1 MQPIRRGNIY
11 DGIDASAS
19 KFEQFDEIF
28 ESGDFLIE
36 RIISSGQS
44 TPEGKWLMQDR
55 DECVVLLEGNASI
68 SFRNNDP
75 VEMVSGDHIFIPAGT
90 EHRVER
96 TSTEPKCIWL
106 AIHGKFY
113 DTNEDS

>member
-1 MQPIRRGNIY
+1 MQPIRKGNIY
-11 DGIDASAS
+11 DGAEAAVS

-55 DECVVLLEGNASI
+55 DEWVVLLKGNATI
-68 SFRNNDP
+68 SFRDSEP
-75 VEMVSGDHIFIPAGT
+75 VNMMSGDHILIPSGV

-96 TSTEPKCIWL
+96 TSIDPKCLWL
-106 AIHGKFY
+106 AVHGKFN
-113 DTNEDS
+113 DANENS